1 MNEIALTWNSAEE
14 TKKQLVIYDHG
25 AARKENL
32 QISRFN
38 SKFQQI
44 SSLNNSLSLSL

>member
-44 SSLNNSLSLSL
+44 VSVRKN